1 MDSNSTTAE
10 QLVEL
15 INNSSNNS
23 NSSRLDYYNKNLA
36 SCSTDIAFRI
46 MLNSITFKEI
56 VPLPQNPSMFR
67 FVVKCYN
74 NSNNVIIGPVKE
86 SSVLLDKSEMT
97 NLSIPM
103 SHYHLTKNNYV
114 QDNFVHKVSSKE
126 TLYSNKFIER
136 IRLIDSHIK
145 SLITNYIK
153 RVDMTSPIANLL
165 IKNHVTY
172 NQNWIYTGII
182 NKKDDVEY
190 INLRYFRNSING
202 KSKLGTNVYYGD
214 SYSNEIADLLS
225 RDTYCYIY
233 GNIYPIIKVC
243 YVLVNERVVN
253 NVPMVNFTC
262 KAYFLDIN
270 FSPNSVRCNTN
281 RIQKNKLQII

>member
-1 MDSNSTTAE
+1 MDSNTTTAE
-10 QLVEL
+10 QLAEL

-23 NSSRLDYYNKNLA
+23 NSSRLDYYNKNLV

-114 QDNFVHKVSSKE
+114 QDNFIHKVSSKE

-281 RIQKNKLQII
+281 RIQKNKLQIV

>member
-1 MDSNSTTAE
+1 MESNTTTAE

-15 INNSSNNS
+15 INNSSNKS
-23 NSSRLDYYNKNLA
+23 NSSRLDYYNKILA

-86 SSVLLDKSEMT
+86 NSVLLDKSEMT

-114 QDNFVHKVSSKE
+114 QDNFIHKVSNKE
-126 TLYSNKFIER
+126 TLYTNKFIER
-136 IRLIDSHIK
+136 IRLIDNHIK
-145 SLITNYIK
+145 TLITNYIK
-153 RVDMTSPIANLL
+153 RVDMTSPIASLL

-214 SYSNEIADLLS
+214 NYSKEIADLLS
-225 RDTYCYIY
+225 RDTYCYVY

-243 YVLVNERVVN
+243 YVLINERLVN
-253 NVPMVNFTC
+253 NIPMVNFTC

-270 FSPNSVRCNTN
+270 FSSNSVRCNTN
-281 RIQKNKLQII
+281 RIQKN